1 LIVILHQ
8 PTLVTGASSPYQGA
22 NEVEEFARPGSREV
36 SMSSAKTIADILAF
50 SELVDAGSYIS
61 NPFTSQPIYIAAC
74 AFLREMAAQANSQP
88 SSGPDPPTTVPLSTS
103 QSQMSHSS
111 TSTNRTTQVKHE
123 KHTLLAAAAKENYQ
137 RCYQALQRLE
147 TYWAGVKYILTALDS
162 KSVGIWDPEIY
173 TAEEMESARRSSTS
187 PPKSAPTPQNVP
199 PPGSIFAGLD
209 TPAEGQMWTLSG
221 NINSGKA
228 LRTLL
233 YKNTAEQQDAQK
245 MSPPIAP
252 AQMALRSQQGQL
264 LNSSSHLILSQSSQ
278 YHSHGETSQQPL
290 AQQRRSNSYPQFSPT
305 QQYPQTQQLQQP
317 QLPFAFQDFQPADA
331 FQNGYTGLMGDMI
344 VESHDVDMDPFDHQG
359 LGVGLGMGVPWLEY
373 IPEQN
378 PGGEDCGR

>member
-1 LIVILHQ
+1 
-8 PTLVTGASSPYQGA
+8 
-22 NEVEEFARPGSREV
+22 
-36 SMSSAKTIADILAF
+36 
-50 SELVDAGSYIS
+50 
-61 NPFTSQPIYIAAC
+61 
-74 AFLREMAAQANSQP
+74 
-88 SSGPDPPTTVPLSTS
+88 
-103 QSQMSHSS
+103 
-111 TSTNRTTQVKHE
+111 
-123 KHTLLAAAAKENYQ
+123 
-137 RCYQALQRLE
+137 
-147 TYWAGVKYILTALDS
+147 
-162 KSVGIWDPEIY
+162 
-173 TAEEMESARRSSTS
+173 
-187 PPKSAPTPQNVP
+187 
-199 PPGSIFAGLD
+199 
-209 TPAEGQMWTLSG
+209 
-221 NINSGKA
+221 
-228 LRTLL
+228 L